1 MGVRSGPWPRRGPA
15 RGQRARWRPR
25 CLLPEWPQVSE
36 VLEARSP
43 YRWAVL
49 GAYTLVAFSTQLI
62 WLNFSGIAEP
72 QVTGIFNASIDQI
85 GYLAAFWPLV
95 FIPLSIPTGLSID
108 RWGFRLNVLVGS
120 LILTVFSWLRLTAG
134 LNFDLLLLYQTL
146 AGVGQPF
153 VYNAISK
160 LAGAWFP
167 KGEQTLAN
175 GIGTMGQ
182 LLGMITA
189 LVVAPVMV
197 PDATFGELQQNM
209 LVFALIVTVS
219 LAFFAVVAKERRGSA
234 KEPSRSWRSL
244 LSEMKSVAGMRNILV
259 MMALCFLG
267 EGIFSGLIQWTES
280 ILSTRGIGSLDA
292 GFVGAALLV
301 SGIVGMVAVSY
312 FADKHSMLKRF
323 VTINTL
329 VSAVFL
335 FFFGFQTGFG
345 VYVVAAVLVGF
356 FLLSLAPIGLQI
368 SLETVGEARS
378 GSAASLVW
386 LASQVGAL
394 ILIVAMAGLSPVT
407 FVAWSFASPPW
418 FVSLLLTSLLALAG
432 FGLSFLLRDTRAKD
446 IQKLPDARPE

>member
-1 MGVRSGPWPRRGPA
+1 MSSVT
-15 RGQRARWRPR
+15 
-25 CLLPEWPQVSE
+25 
-36 VLEARSP
+36 EARSS
-43 YRWAVL
+43 YRWVVL
-49 GAYTLVAFSTQLI
+49 FAYTLVAFTTQII

-72 QVTGIFNASIDQI
+72 QVTGIYNVSIDQI

-95 FIPLSIPTGLSID
+95 FIPLSLPTGLSVD
-108 RWGFRLNVLVGS
+108 KWGFKLNVVIGS

-134 LNFDLLLLYQTL
+134 LNFGLLLLYQTL

-182 LLGMITA
+182 LVGMITA
-189 LVVAPVMV
+189 LVVAPIMV
-197 PDATFGELQQNM
+197 PDASYSELQENM
-209 LVFALIVTVS
+209 LVFSAIVTVA
-219 LAFFAVVAKERRGSA
+219 LVLFVVLAKEKKGGIEERGH
-234 KEPSRSWRSL
+234 SWGSL
-244 LSEMKSVAGMRNILV
+244 LSEMKSVVKMRNIIV
-259 MMALCFLG
+259 MMLLFFLG
-267 EGIFSGLIQWTES
+267 VGIFSGLIQWTES

-292 GFVGAALLV
+292 GLIGAALLV

-312 FADKHSMLKRF
+312 IADKYSLLKRF

-329 VSAVFL
+329 IAAVFL
-335 FFFGFQTGFG
+335 FVFGFQGGFA
-345 VYVVAAVLVGF
+345 VYALSAVLIGF

-378 GSAASLVW
+378 GSAASIVW

-394 ILIVAMAGLSPVT
+394 ILIVAMSDLSPLSFTIGT
-407 FVAWSFASPPW
+407 FVSPPW
-418 FVSLLLTSLLALAG
+418 FVSIFMTSILALVG
-432 FGLSFLLRDTRAKD
+432 FGLSFLLIDTRKKD
-446 IQKLPDARPE
+446 VQKPPV

>member
-1 MGVRSGPWPRRGPA
+1 MSNAAEPRD
-15 RGQRARWRPR
+15 
-25 CLLPEWPQVSE
+25 S
-36 VLEARSP
+36 
-43 YRWAVL
+43 YRWVVL
-49 GAYTLVAFSTQLI
+49 FAYTLVAFSTQLI

-95 FIPLSIPTGLSID
+95 FIPLSLPTGLSID
-108 RWGFRLNVLVGS
+108 RWGFRINVAVGS

-134 LNFDLLLLYQTL
+134 LNFGLLLLYQTL

-160 LAGAWFP
+160 LSGSWFP

-182 LLGMITA
+182 LVGMITA
-189 LVVAPVMV
+189 LVVGPIMV
-197 PDATFGELQQNM
+197 PDSSLSELQQNM
-209 LVFALIVTVS
+209 LVFSALVTVS
-219 LAFFAVVAKERRGSA
+219 FALFALLAKEKRGVT
-234 KEPSRSWRSL
+234 EERPHSWGSL
-244 LSEMKSVAGMRNILV
+244 LSEMKSVMKMRNIIVLMILFFV
-259 MMALCFLG
+259 G
-267 EGIFSGLIQWTES
+267 VGVFSGLIQWTES
-280 ILSTRGIGSLDA
+280 ILSTRGVGSLNA
-292 GFVGAALLV
+292 GLIGAALLV
-301 SGIVGMVAVSY
+301 SGIVGMVAISY
-312 FADKHSMLKRF
+312 IADKYSMLKRF

-335 FFFGFQTGFG
+335 FVFGFQAEFA
-345 VYVVAAVLVGF
+345 VYAISAVLVGF

-394 ILIVAMAGLSPVT
+394 ILIVAMSGLSSASFTVGN
-407 FVAWSFASPPW
+407 FVSPQW
-418 FVSLLLTSLLALAG
+418 FVSILLTSVMALAA
-432 FGLSFLLRDTRAKD
+432 FGLSFLLKDTRTKD
-446 IQKLPDARPE
+446 KQKPPVA